1 MNIVFTVGTA
11 FLLGVGAGL
20 IIQNE
25 DWSSFLTSYIPALAT
40 LVAAFYGAKF
50 AFEFQNQKELEE
62 EQSHNLA
69 AANKAIFTLSRMA
82 NSLFVY
88 QRDFINPVRNKPGA
102 FLELRPTA
110 NIEKEFIKLDIEPLH
125 FLLDT
130 DFRNLLSEI
139 IIEYERYRLAIEVIN
154 LRSSLH
160 IEEIQPALERAC
172 FKDDTTIMVTSE
184 DLEKIL
190 GNRLYSMI
198 RENTTEVIFHV
209 DTTLESLKDV
219 ANRFKESVK
228 TIYPDGKII
237 KFTLPNTQN
246 SNV

>member
-1 MNIVFTVGTA
+1 M
-11 FLLGVGAGL
+11 LGVGAGL

-25 DWSSFLTSYIPALAT
+25 DWTSFLTSYIPALAT

-50 AFEFQNQKELEE
+50 AFDFQNKKELEE
-62 EQSHNLA
+62 EKRHNLA

-82 NSLFVY
+82 NSLFLY

-102 FLELRPTA
+102 YLELRPTA
-110 NIEKEFIKLDIEPLH
+110 NIEKEFVQLDIEPLH

-139 IIEYERYRLAIEVIN
+139 IIEFERYRLAIEVIN

-160 IEEIQPALERAC
+160 LEEIQPALELAG
-172 FKDDTTIMVTSE
+172 FKAETTTLVTNE
-184 DLEKIL
+184 DIEKIL

-198 RENTTEVIFHV
+198 KENTTEVIFHV
-209 DTTLESLKDV
+209 DTTLESLKDI
-219 ANRFKESVK
+219 AIRFKESVK

-237 KFTLPNTQN
+237 TFTLPNTQN